1 MFYLAELCSIL
12 IEGSINDKRVLR
24 YPQDLCQKGCG
35 VFMAQD
41 RVEAVERAL
50 TLLKIFGPD
59 DRELTLADLAAR
71 TGYYKSTILRL
82 TSSLER
88 LGFFHR
94 TPEGSFRLGA
104 ELFRLGS
111 LYRRE
116 HDVGAYVR
124 PVLGRLRDASGESAS
139 FYVRDGDER
148 VCLYRANAT
157 REIRHHLDEGAR
169 LPLDR
174 GAAGHVLRAFANG
187 RGKRCAAIRKRGFDV
202 SLGER
207 DPDIAAV
214 AVPLVTDDGA
224 LLGALA
230 LSGVATHFHAAF
242 QTRCAK
248 LLREAA
254 AELAPRLGRL

>member
-1 MFYLAELCSIL
+1 
-12 IEGSINDKRVLR
+12 
-24 YPQDLCQKGCG
+24 
-35 VFMAQD
+35 MAQD

-50 TLLKIFGPD
+50 TLLKTFGPH
-59 DRELTLADLAAR
+59 DRELSLADLAAR

-82 TSSLER
+82 TRSLER
-88 LGFFHR
+88 LGFLHR
-94 TPEGSFRLGA
+94 TSDGSFRLGA
-104 ELFRLGS
+104 ELLRLGS

-116 HDVGAYVR
+116 HDVGVYVR
-124 PVLGRLRDASGESAS
+124 PVLTRLRDISGESAS

-157 REIRHHLDEGAR
+157 REIRHHLEEGAR
-169 LPLDR
+169 LPMDR

-187 RGKRCAAIRKRGFDV
+187 RGKRCAEIRKRGFDV

-214 AVPLVTDDGA
+214 AVPLVSDDGT
-224 LLGALA
+224 LIGALA

-242 QTRCAK
+242 QKRCARW
-248 LLREAA
+248 LREAA
-254 AELAPRLGRL
+254 NELGPVLGGL